1 MVIFDS
7 YRVGGICA
15 ESVGILSIGVCGYAA
30 AVFGAKEGY
39 RIECAEPH
47 SDFKV
52 RRNGP
57 DARDDLAKKPGAVLE
72 ASAITSRAR
81 DGAQELVTE
90 VTVAVLDIH
99 KVEPDV
105 GSALAARDEI
115 IHQPGNLGV
124 GHARIIRR
132 NAKSRV
138 EHRMVI
144 EDGRLDLRLLVGPRK
159 PPGVGQLKADQKVV
173 RRAEA
178 ALVLLDER
186 RSQGRDRG
194 FRAVEEQELVGI
206 RASIVAHRNRL
217 ASPDQLGAA
226 LPEAPPATQGEVGRL
241 ALPGPVPAF
250 HRENAEPVSDSPAV
264 ERAGTGQWRLGACF

>member
-15 ESVGILSIGVCGYAA
+15 EGVGILSIGVCGHAA

-47 SDFKV
+47 PDFEV

-90 VTVAVLDIH
+90 VAVTVLDID
-99 KVEPDV
+99 KVEPNV
-105 GSALAARDEI
+105 GGALAAGDKI

-124 GHARIIRR
+124 GHARIIGR

-144 EDGRLDLRLLVGPRK
+144 EDGRLDLHLLVGPRK
-159 PPGVGQLKADQKVV
+159 PPRVGQLKADQKVV
-173 RRAEA
+173 RRAEP

-186 RSQGRDRG
+186 RSQGRDRD
-194 FRAVEEQELVGI
+194 RK
-206 RASIVAHRNRL
+206 STRL
-217 ASPDQLGAA
+217 NSSHEWISYA
-226 LPEAPPATQGEVGRL
+226 
-241 ALPGPVPAF
+241 
-250 HRENAEPVSDSPAV
+250 
-264 ERAGTGQWRLGACF
+264 